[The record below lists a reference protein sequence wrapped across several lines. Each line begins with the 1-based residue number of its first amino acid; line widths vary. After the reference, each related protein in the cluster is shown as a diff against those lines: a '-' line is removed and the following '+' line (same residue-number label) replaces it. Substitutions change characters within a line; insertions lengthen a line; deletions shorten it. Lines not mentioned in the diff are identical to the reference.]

1 MAASEEEAGQ
11 SDSKNDDSA
20 SHETSK
26 QFSTIHQ
33 EIENQLCRPGV
44 SYENRVS
51 AVLSGWEHLAGT
63 VEGDVGQLQPL
74 ASFLYRWS
82 LQLILQGEWPGLAQ
96 IVKTRLGVTLQ
107 RCSRVAILQPLCRTL
122 LPLVSDPWGHTTKTI
137 FSDSEISDEEAVK
150 YISNES
156 WEVVRV
162 RVDTMIESRCEELA
176 YRVLK
181 VCIRCIRLR
190 SEGMGVPLYTDEDH
204 NHFVDLY
211 FVLLYKFQRKAFL
224 DEVKAL
230 DVNEGVNLVQ
240 RLVAKQDK
248 AKVWKHRL
256 KIADLAIQIF
266 LATTIVKKYNQDF
279 WPVFLEW
286 CGVQEAAAVADDV
299 LVQMIHKYMQLSEAS
314 QHIYNMS
321 SILHRKFGNRLA
333 SLVTELLIR
342 ALTMDMNS
350 LEALKLKQTEGS
362 QKEQQIQLEQQM
374 ASGFM
379 DLATVFSNHKSV
391 ARECVLTAFS
401 LHPTPER
408 LVLLSSFVGSSPS
421 SPTSSS
427 SQALELPHS
436 VKLSALYSSSPSHAS
451 FPVSQ
456 SPPPSAPHSSSV
468 PHSSSE
474 VSQPPC
480 SYQSTSLPPSPA
492 PSYIPQSLPSLPS
505 PISHPLPSSPAS
517 CQLPTSAPSSY
528 SISSPSPHSPSG
540 LLYLETSDT
549 GTEMGISAMSLQST
563 STSDTQDGSPDTSQG
578 SGVVQTTQSTTCLQS
593 TCSNSCSAPS
603 SQNYSQL
610 TDLSTLGNSTV
621 SDPVHNSLNY
631 VSVQNSINA
640 DNMEVTSSSE
650 VQVSQNCLQ
659 IDEVN
664 AKSRMSPVSDQRG
677 LSCEDQCLTD
687 ITIDTGQSHPYS
699 SSDVDSQESQMA
711 IENNA
716 QNKMEDLPLSQTTD
730 MTANDKGLDSGI
742 TKMKDDV
749 DSMDKFYKSTENFI
763 EQLSQEPPKKSSQ
776 SQLTNLTSEDF
787 LCQNYDVLTQPS
799 QVLDAEVLGMTKEL
813 CDDLAVVLS
822 CPRWQVLSWMLDWNE
837 LSKICGQYL
846 KDADS
851 AKNMT
856 KELKYLNIDY
866 SQFQNMPSAEI
877 TEFTGIEKGYE
888 HFIEHESDSEATDG
902 GDYIARPKT
911 SHSSPAPPAG
921 SNSSDNI
928 IKVPKR
934 GRGRPKKLAHIN
946 KLFDSDS
953 DFDASVRLKGSSC
966 YLISMSESEESD
978 IDNKSKTFLKM
989 DPEPSGIVEGKRVT
1003 AVSNQDRSKRIRI
1016 DAGTGKVRKDR
1027 SLLNSLRLFRHEKYG
1042 GNPDPVYDD
1051 SEFDGL
1057 QRSAENFA
1065 PPLSS
1070 LNLNPRVVLTERD
1083 KTAVDQQLQ
1092 RSMRTATAGE
1102 RVGPA
1107 RTAPSSQSR
1116 ESWRYAGSFVAPNPT
1131 SAVRPATSVPLSRS
1145 PSVQCYVRRKDG
1157 KVLFAPFN
1165 RSILSG
1171 SRPPNPSGNNNYLK
1185 LLSRP
1190 TSGYDDSYA
1199 KFLLQQN
1206 PNLQGKSTGDTLPRK
1221 NMTLDASL
1229 DYLKKQGTTV
1239 TYKSRKAGSAL
1250 ALANAQKTVLNRI
1263 MSPENAISAISSRT
1277 AIAMPVSNNPPN
1289 LPPSDKTNPA
1299 NLSRVLPKGT
1309 TVVRKPKADG
1319 AGPSGLSNNSGSG
1332 SSSGT
1337 RTVVTRPGNFPT
1349 VVSRPTSTVSSAV
1362 RTGNTVMA
1370 VRTSA
1375 STIRTTYSRG
1385 VVVTGSLGAQE
1396 SAANRSTTP
1405 PSTVSSPSTTGGT
1418 TSGTGSSSSSAT
1430 PTPLVSATVVGSVPT
1445 SVPNSRS
1452 SPMGTQS
1459 GNSAKQQQQQQ
1470 LLLQQSWDVVQNDNV
1485 SGVEVNTTITQMSSS
1500 TRGATTC
1507 TTTVASPPGDTRAA
1521 SMLETLLRDRPV
1533 PPSPLHTQSTTAIT
1547 TITAALPSTI
1557 TSIVGSSSV
1566 PLAVSGESQVTNAVV
1581 GTLTSTGSTSGNVVI
1596 ASGSNANSGVIMASG
1611 VVGTPT
1617 AGNVVVASSGLVGS
1631 SGVTVNNSV
1640 GEGSSGAVQQVLL
1653 PGQIVQVHTS
1663 DGTTGIGIVQ
1673 SSSLDLRLPA
1683 GTRVIKSCGGTI
1695 RTTAGQQQQ
1704 VTGVINQTGSR
1715 QVNVLHN
1722 VKILQNVQNRQIVRT
1737 VVVPH
1742 PVALQ
1747 GLNTQTGHLK
1757 PQVVSLSQ
1765 GTSTPTTTAGES
1777 GVIQPQVPATTV
1789 RAKIPPST
1797 IVQKVLG
1804 RSGGLVI
1811 RTLRPQ
1817 TSTQASGD
1825 SATFEEGL
1833 GAKLQQ
1839 QQAVD
1844 GDKITGTTTTTNVTV
1859 ARLPQDEGLGERL
1872 SHYLKTALVSST
1884 STQSVGTQ
1892 TLTTAVKPSAGQ
1904 LVNQVAMNHLRS
1916 GGSAALS
1923 LAGSIPGISG
1933 TPNTISTSPTPPQ
1946 QANIPSLPLTPTNAV
1961 SSETLEQLREFE
1973 SVFEKVS
1980 NKSGKE
1986 GTDGEA
1992 SVDSYTSTPMS
2003 SEESMI
2009 AAQLLSMAN
2018 DNPAVTTSSS
2028 YVYSVP
2034 TTVYDA
2040 SGTRLTEGTY
2050 ITIPSTTQAG
2060 TLILVNHSGT
2070 GTGLVT
2076 VASGVQSQQPPPAAS
2091 PALSSTSS
2099 HSSIASSPSSTSS
2112 KSKKPPPKSKTVPPT
2127 TPPVVAKPK
2136 TPPPPK
2142 APAPK
2147 PTVAKPQVEESDE
2160 TKARIQAILEKYK
2173 QDLAN
2178 TPQPQPAPRNRKN
2191 CPPPKNEGKTS
2202 TKKKSPVKK
2211 VEGGAG
2217 NSPAVSEG
2225 SIVGCPSPSPSPGP
2239 ANDNSIGPSSS
2250 ASSGQP
2256 VQYSSQVVVSQ
2267 GNSNSGNHSA
2277 PDEKIKTEG
2286 SPEVVATTPQ
2296 ILQGVMVSNVKVEG
2310 SNLSSNSTNLAQGI
2324 AGGRFVQLIR
2334 HCGKVT
2340 TITTRQPMNKAK
2352 TASQGG
2358 PPPNVTIQ
2366 GRISMNDLME
2376 SHIASLLTGGSSA
2389 LTQSPSVVS
2398 KIVQQQQLAG
2408 HQAVQQVVVQTSG
2421 GQQVLQQVAVQQLPT
2436 SSVKQQQQQKP
2447 QPKSSVIQQLCIA
2460 NSEELSGASSQ
2471 LRQAAV
2477 SVGSLPATPPSN
2489 IVTTANTN
2497 VINTP
2502 AVSKGSTNSNPSPS
2516 TSTSSIPSPSQ
2527 TPTGANSN
2535 VIHNS
2540 TGTIS
2545 GTVKLPLSSIPSS
2558 PLTPQT
2564 NAGTSP
2570 PTPQPVSASPHAP
2583 SPATEP
2589 SPTPSSFQMGEE
2601 SNSSEQSV
2609 GDGLACPLPPFL
2621 TLKSFIMRSP
2631 QQPSPQTQQLQQQK
2645 IQQEQKIS
2653 DKCFSG
2659 TGVQQA
2665 SNSTGPV
2672 QESSTSTP
2680 SIILN
2685 KPPQR
2690 GNQSHV
2696 QLQIS
2701 QPLRKPTTVI
2711 RSSGGTAGRRLVIGA
2726 SDPNGRTVG
2735 HGTTASPLLVSGAG
2749 EVGIASSPLSG
2760 SSHEG
2765 SPASSHSRIR
2775 LATRPQDMRSNSI
2788 DSLKSDQSV
2797 EEVQI
2802 PPSPATLTKQIQS
2815 AYMTEAALSPSVSQS
2830 QHSGSSY
2837 SSPSTTHDLPFT
2849 EAPPTSDD
2857 SYGGGLTQPGHSSV
2871 PPAPGL
2877 SVTGVSPEGDTQMG
2891 ALTSPSG
2898 DVYLHHSGTGLGLE
2912 GLEAG
2917 TLPLVSGMEVRT
2929 HSPALSDLVSS
2940 GPLLTWSPRSADSMM
2955 AQSPSLNDALTANIP
2970 LDVNHSED
2978 SLCDSSTGFPGLF
2991 SIEGDGVSV
3000 SSSTSEDIG
3009 NTTAGVSSN
3018 QQHTL
3023 QQDLESQEQVEVTID
3038 LHPRESEQDHTIT
3051 STRSPTQLE
3060 LPIAT
3065 LRGITTHGIQSSGS
3079 IIISQGVQETPWRFD
3094 NTIVTQ
3100 AKSVIKSEPSNEHHN
3115 DKRATDHEEIAG
3127 PSNNIQSKLS
3137 DGSPVSYQKSK
3148 QKRGNSVEVKE
3159 QEVEDVRILAEVV
3172 AMKDLEKGNKS
3183 NIQSKTDGKVDTD
3196 TKKSQEGSSRKRG
3209 QRSTYLPDK
3218 RKLNVISENEVKT
3231 EEIPTKNGHED
3242 DDVLPNIKIGNS
3254 SCGVGRNKRR
3264 SSQRAVAASSNVVSP
3279 ASVCRTRTKPVK
3291 TESNIKQ
3298 EQGPGLLD
3306 TEIKDE
3312 KVIKLAKVIKENS
3325 DGGVGRTRG
3334 GRRRTEMDSI
3344 GEVKHLESHDEQK
3357 VSGESQREIKQGDDN
3372 IDIKFSE
3379 GECGEEVR
3387 RGGRG
3392 ARAGKRGD
3400 GCALGEEEVQNHID
3414 DESAVPRGNRGR
3426 HISGTSDTSSN
3437 YSLECAVTPA
3447 LQDNIPSISGGRRR
3461 RRHSRESSASSRDGS
3476 PLTIHSHDFPPGGV
3490 NTRRSSSRDHAKKK
3504 KCSCCVGGEQK
3515 KSSSGSGR
3523 RVSTRAARGSNS
3535 GSLQ

>member
-1 MAASEEEAGQ
+1 MAASEEESGQ

-20 SHETSK
+20 THETSK

-33 EIENQLCRPGV
+33 QEIENQLSRPGL

-74 ASFLYRWS
+74 ATFLYRWS
-82 LQLILQGEWPGLAQ
+82 LRLILQGEWPGLAQ

-107 RCSRVAILQPLCRTL
+107 RCSRVAVLQPLCRTL
-122 LPLVSDPWGHTTKTI
+122 LPLVSDPWGQTTKTI
-137 FSDSEISDEEAVK
+137 FSDSEVQDEEAIK

-162 RVDTMIESRCEELA
+162 RVDTMVESRCEELA
-176 YRVLK
+176 FRVLK

-224 DEVKAL
+224 EEVKAL
-230 DVNEGVNLVQ
+230 DVHEGVNLVQ
-240 RLVAKQDK
+240 RLVTKQDK

-266 LATTIVKKYNQDF
+266 LATSIVKKYSHDF
-279 WPVFLEW
+279 WAVFLEW

-299 LVQMIHKYMQLSEAS
+299 LIQMIHKYMQLCEAS
-314 QHIYNMS
+314 QHIYSMG
-321 SILHRKFGNRLA
+321 SILHKKFGNRLA

-362 QKEQQIQLEQQM
+362 QKEEQVQLERQM
-374 ASGFM
+374 ADGFM
-379 DLATVFSNHKSV
+379 DLATVFTHHKSV

-401 LHPTPER
+401 LHPTTER
-408 LVLLSSFVGSSPS
+408 LVLLSSFAGSSPS
-421 SPTSSS
+421 SDISHV
-427 SQALELPHS
+427 LEQPHS
-436 VKLSALYSSSPSHAS
+436 FSKHSTPHPISPLPQSSFSTNQSSPTFIPAPSSLVPHSSDMSQPPSLYQPGSPPQFSSSPSIPHLSPSHA
-451 FPVSQ
+451 
-456 SPPPSAPHSSSV
+456 PPA
-468 PHSSSE
+468 
-474 VSQPPC
+474 
-480 SYQSTSLPPSPA
+480 
-492 PSYIPQSLPSLPS
+492 
-505 PISHPLPSSPAS
+505 SHPVPSSP
-517 CQLPTSAPSSY
+517 LTTVPTSY
-528 SISSPSPHSPSG
+528 SISSPAPHFPSAT
-540 LLYLETSDT
+540 LRPEASSD
-549 GTEMGISAMSLQST
+549 GTEMELSTTCLQST
-563 STSDTQDGSPDTSQG
+563 STSDIQTGSFNTSEG
-578 SGVVQTTQSTTCLQS
+578 TGVVQTTQSTTCLQS
-593 TCSNSCSAPS
+593 SSSDFHTTPCSQDD
-603 SQNYSQL
+603 SQIP
-610 TDLSTLGNSTV
+610 DLSTLENSAV

-631 VSVQNSINA
+631 VGVQNSVNV

-650 VQVSQNCLQ
+650 VQVSQNDLQ
-659 IDEVN
+659 TDELNIKGLV
-664 AKSRMSPVSDQRG
+664 SPVSDQRG
-677 LSCEDQCLTD
+677 LSCEDHCRTD
-687 ITIDTGQSHPYS
+687 IMIDTGQPYPNMS
-699 SSDVDSQESQMA
+699 SVVDSEESQMI
-711 IENNA
+711 IENSA
-716 QNKMEDLPLSQTTD
+716 QNKMEDLSLSQTKDIST
-730 MTANDKGLDSGI
+730 NDKELDSISHGESR
-742 TKMKDDV
+742 MKDDV

-763 EQLSQEPPKKSSQ
+763 EQLSQEPPSKSK
-776 SQLTNLTSEDF
+776 LTNLSPGH
-787 LCQNYDVLTQPS
+787 QNYDVLTQPN
-799 QVLDAEVLGMTKEL
+799 QVLDAEQLGITKEL

-822 CPRWQVLSWMLDWNE
+822 SPRWQVLSWVLDWGE
-837 LSKICGQYL
+837 LSKICGQYI

-888 HFIEHESDSEATDG
+888 HFIEHESENEVSDDESSAHPKGGHISPIVELANTDTAK
-902 GDYIARPKT
+902 IT
-911 SHSSPAPPAG
+911 
-921 SNSSDNI
+921 
-928 IKVPKR
+928 KR
-934 GRGRPKKLAHIN
+934 GRGRPKKISQISRPY
-946 KLFDSDS
+946 DSDS
-953 DFDASVRLKGSSC
+953 DLDAVEQLKGSSC
-966 YLISMSESEESD
+966 YMISMSESEESD
-978 IDNKSKTFLKM
+978 IDNKNKTYLHI
-989 DPEPSGIVEGKRVT
+989 DSERSGVIEGKRVT

-1016 DAGTGKVRKDR
+1016 DAETGKLRKDR
-1027 SLLNSLRLFRHEKYG
+1027 SLLNSLRLFRHQKYG
-1042 GNPDPVYDD
+1042 GDLIYD
-1051 SEFDGL
+1051 SEFEGL

-1083 KTAVDQQLQ
+1083 KSAVDQQLQ
-1092 RSMRTATAGE
+1092 RSMTTAMAGK
-1102 RVGPA
+1102 RVASGKA
-1107 RTAPSSQSR
+1107 TQSSQSR

-1131 SAVRPATSVPLSRS
+1131 SAARPTTSVPLPRS
-1145 PSVQCYVRRKDG
+1145 PSVQCYVRHKDG
-1157 KVLFAPFN
+1157 KVRFASFN
-1165 RSILSG
+1165 RSILAG
-1171 SRPPNPSGNNNYLK
+1171 SRPPNPGQNNYLK
-1185 LLSRP
+1185 LLKRP

-1206 PNLQGKSTGDTLPRK
+1206 PSLKGKGPEDATRK
-1221 NMTLDASL
+1221 SMTLDASL

-1239 TYKSRKAGSAL
+1239 TYRRKTGSAL

-1289 LPPSDKTNPA
+1289 LPPSDKTSPA

-1309 TVVRKPKADG
+1309 TVVRKPKSDG

-1337 RTVVTRPGNFPT
+1337 RTVVSRPASFPT
-1349 VVSRPTSTVSSAV
+1349 VVARPNTTVSSVV
-1362 RTGNTVMA
+1362 RSGSSIMA
-1370 VRTSA
+1370 VRTNA
-1375 STIRTTYSRG
+1375 STIRTTYSRS
-1385 VVVTGSLGAQE
+1385 VVVTGSLGTQE
-1396 SAANRSTTP
+1396 AATNRSTSP
-1405 PSTVSSPSTTGGT
+1405 PLTDSSPSTPGGVP
-1418 TSGTGSSSSSAT
+1418 SGSGSSSSST
-1430 PTPLVSATVVGSVPT
+1430 PTPLVSATVVGSVLT
-1445 SVPNSRS
+1445 TVPSS

-1459 GNSAKQQQQQQ
+1459 GNTGKQQQQQQ
-1470 LLLQQSWDVVQNDNV
+1470 QLLQQSWDVVQNEGV
-1485 SGVEVNTTITQMSSS
+1485 CLSGVESNTTITQMSST

-1566 PLAVSGESQVTNAVV
+1566 PMAVTGESQVTNAVV
-1581 GTLTSTGSTSGNVVI
+1581 GALSSTGNNTGNVVI

-1611 VVGTPT
+1611 VVGAPT
-1617 AGNVVVASSGLVGS
+1617 GGGVVVASSGIVSS
-1631 SGVTVNNSV
+1631 SGVGVNSSV
-1640 GEGSSGAVQQVLL
+1640 GEGGSGAVQQVLL

-1683 GTRVIKSCGGTI
+1683 GTRVIKPGGGTI
-1695 RTTAGQQQQ
+1695 RTTAAQQQQ

-1747 GLNTQTGHLK
+1747 GLNTPSGQLK

-1765 GTSTPTTTAGES
+1765 GTCTSVSTAGEG
-1777 GVIQPQVPATTV
+1777 GVIQPQVPSTTV
-1789 RAKIPPST
+1789 RAKIPPTT
-1797 IVQKVLG
+1797 IVQKVLS
-1804 RSGGLVI
+1804 RSGLVI
-1811 RTLRPQ
+1811 RTVRPQ
-1817 TSTQASGD
+1817 TSSTQASGD
-1825 SATFEEGL
+1825 AAPFEEGL

-1839 QQAVD
+1839 QQQGTD
-1844 GDKITGTTTTTNVTV
+1844 GEKTTGATATTNVTV

-1872 SHYLKTALVSST
+1872 SHYLKTALASST

-1916 GGSAALS
+1916 GGNAALS
-1923 LAGSIPGISG
+1923 LSGGIPGMSG
-1933 TPNTISTSPTPPQ
+1933 PPNTISTSPTPPQ

-1961 SSETLEQLREFE
+1961 SSETLEQIREFE

-1986 GTDGEA
+1986 GADGEA

-2060 TLILVNHSGT
+2060 TLILVNHSGS

-2076 VASGVQSQQPPPAAS
+2076 VASGVQNQQQPPPAAS

-2112 KSKKPPPKSKTVPPT
+2112 KTKKPPPKSKTVPPA

-2147 PTVAKPQVEESDE
+2147 PTVAKPQLEESDE
-2160 TKARIQAILEKYK
+2160 TKARIQAILEQYK

-2239 ANDNSIGPSSS
+2239 ANDNSVGPSSS
-2250 ASSGQP
+2250 ATGGQP
-2256 VQYSSQVVVSQ
+2256 VQFSSQVVSSQ
-2267 GNSNSGNHSA
+2267 GSTTPGNHSV
-2277 PDEKIKTEG
+2277 PDEKIKAEG
-2286 SPEVVATTPQ
+2286 SPEVVVSAPQ

-2340 TITTRQPMNKAK
+2340 TITTRQPINKAK
-2352 TASQGG
+2352 SANQGG

-2376 SHIASLLTGGSSA
+2376 SHIASLLTGGGSA
-2389 LTQSPSVVS
+2389 LTQTPSVVS
-2398 KIVQQQQLAG
+2398 KIVQQQQLAS
-2408 HQAVQQVVVQTSG
+2408 HQGVQQVVVQTSG

-2436 SSVKQQQQQKP
+2436 SPVKQQQQKP
-2447 QPKSSVIQQLCIA
+2447 QQKSSVIQQLCIA
-2460 NSEELSGASSQ
+2460 SKEELSGASSQ
-2471 LRQAAV
+2471 TSQIPV
-2477 SVGSLPATPPSN
+2477 SMASLPNTLPN
-2489 IVTTANTN
+2489 NMVTIANTS
-2497 VINTP
+2497 VLSAP
-2502 AVSKGSTNSNPSPS
+2502 AVSKISTNSSPSPPTN
-2516 TSTSSIPSPSQ
+2516 TSGIPSPSLS
-2527 TPTGANSN
+2527 TANSTSI
-2535 VIHNS
+2535 V
-2540 TGTIS
+2540 TTS
-2545 GTVKLPLSSIPSS
+2545 GPIKLPSLSSIPNS
-2558 PLTPQT
+2558 PLTPQV
-2564 NAGTSP
+2564 NAVTSP
-2570 PTPQPVSASPHAP
+2570 PTPQPVSASPHTP

-2609 GDGLACPLPPFL
+2609 GEGLAGPLPPFL

-2631 QQPSPQTQQLQQQK
+2631 QQPSPQTQQTQTQK
-2645 IQQEQKIS
+2645 IQPEQKIS
-2653 DKCFSG
+2653 DKCFTSG
-2659 TGVQQA
+2659 TGIQQVANSSGAAQETATA
-2665 SNSTGPV
+2665 S
-2672 QESSTSTP
+2672 P
-2680 SIILN
+2680 SVAHN
-2685 KPPQR
+2685 KTPQR

-2701 QPLRKPTTVI
+2701 QPPRKPTTVI
-2711 RSSGGTAGRRLVIGA
+2711 RSGGGNPGRRLIVGA
-2726 SDPNGRTVG
+2726 VDANGRTVAP
-2735 HGTTASPLLVSGAG
+2735 GTAGSLVSGTGEAG
-2749 EVGIASSPLSG
+2749 ITTSSMSS

-2765 SPASSHSRIR
+2765 LQANAQSRIR

-2788 DSLKSDQSV
+2788 DSLKSDLSV

-2849 EAPPTSDD
+2849 EPPATSDD
-2857 SYGGGLTQPGHSSV
+2857 SSGGGLTQPGHSSA

-2877 SVTGVSPEGDTQMG
+2877 SVTGISPEGDTQMG

-2898 DVYLHHSGTGLGLE
+2898 DVYLHQSGTGLGLE
-2912 GLEAG
+2912 SLEAG

-3000 SSSTSEDIG
+3000 SSSTSEDTG
-3009 NTTAGVSSN
+3009 NNTVSVSNN

-3023 QQDLESQEQVEVTID
+3023 QPDLESQEQIEVTID

-3060 LPIAT
+3060 LPVAT
-3065 LRGITTHGIQSSGS
+3065 LRGITTHNIPSSGS
-3079 IIISQGVQETPWRFD
+3079 IIINHGSQETPWRFD
-3094 NTIVTQ
+3094 NTIVSQ
-3100 AKSVIKSEPSNEHHN
+3100 AKSVINQPSEPTNGHHN
-3115 DKRATDHEEIAG
+3115 DKQSADREETAG
-3127 PSNNIQSKLS
+3127 PSNNVQGKQN
-3137 DGSPVSYQKSK
+3137 DGVQASYQKGK
-3148 QKRGNSVEVKE
+3148 QKRGNNTELNE
-3159 QEVEDVRILAEVV
+3159 QEVEDVRIVAEVV
-3172 AMKDLEKGNKS
+3172 AMKGMEKTRK
-3183 NIQSKTDGKVDTD
+3183 QSKSDGKIDGEV
-3196 TKKSQEGSSRKRG
+3196 KKSQEGNSRKRS
-3209 QRSTYLPDK
+3209 QYSACPPDK
-3218 RKLNVISENEVKT
+3218 RKLSVINENEVKT

-3242 DDVLPNIKIGNS
+3242 DPAHSNIKIGNS
-3254 SCGVGRNKRR
+3254 SVGRNKRR
-3264 SSQRAVAASSNVVSP
+3264 SSQRAIAASSNAVSP
-3279 ASVCRTRTKPVK
+3279 TSLNRTRTKSLK
-3291 TESNIKQ
+3291 SEANIKQ
-3298 EQGPGLLD
+3298 EHGSGLLGID
-3306 TEIKDE
+3306 IKDE
-3312 KVIKLAKVIKENS
+3312 KLIKLEKIIKEHS
-3325 DGGVGRTRG
+3325 DGGIGRTRG
-3334 GRRRTEMDSI
+3334 AKKRTETDSI
-3344 GEVKHLESHDEQK
+3344 GEMKEEESQGEQK
-3357 VSGESQREIKQGDDN
+3357 IGGEIKQSEDTTDM
-3372 IDIKFSE
+3372 KFSE
-3379 GECGEEVR
+3379 GECGEEMR

-3392 ARAGKRGD
+3392 ARAAKRGD
-3400 GCALGEEEVQNHID
+3400 GYVLMEEEVQNHL
-3414 DESAVPRGNRGR
+3414 DEDSAVPRGNRGR

-3437 YSLECAVTPA
+3437 YSVECAVAPA
-3447 LQDNIPSISGGRRR
+3447 ALDTPSISGGRRR

-3476 PLTIHSHDFPPGGV
+3476 PLTIHSHEFPPSGV

-3504 KCSCCVGGEQK
+3504 KCSCCVGGEQR
-3515 KSSSGSGR
+3515 KSTSGSGR
-3523 RVSTRAARGSNS
+3523 RVSTRAARGSSS

>member
-1 MAASEEEAGQ
+1 MESLKFIFPVPHLNQTLNEIIF
-11 SDSKNDDSA
+11 
-20 SHETSK
+20 
-26 QFSTIHQ
+26 QFGS
-33 EIENQLCRPGV
+33 
-44 SYENRVS
+44 
-51 AVLSGWEHLAGT
+51 
-63 VEGDVGQLQPL
+63 
-74 ASFLYRWS
+74 
-82 LQLILQGEWPGLAQ
+82 
-96 IVKTRLGVTLQ
+96 
-107 RCSRVAILQPLCRTL
+107 
-122 LPLVSDPWGHTTKTI
+122 
-137 FSDSEISDEEAVK
+137 
-150 YISNES
+150 
-156 WEVVRV
+156 
-162 RVDTMIESRCEELA
+162 
-176 YRVLK
+176 
-181 VCIRCIRLR
+181 
-190 SEGMGVPLYTDEDH
+190 
-204 NHFVDLY
+204 
-211 FVLLYKFQRKAFL
+211 
-224 DEVKAL
+224 
-230 DVNEGVNLVQ
+230 
-240 RLVAKQDK
+240 
-248 AKVWKHRL
+248 
-256 KIADLAIQIF
+256 
-266 LATTIVKKYNQDF
+266 
-279 WPVFLEW
+279 
-286 CGVQEAAAVADDV
+286 
-299 LVQMIHKYMQLSEAS
+299 
-314 QHIYNMS
+314 
-321 SILHRKFGNRLA
+321 RLA

-362 QKEQQIQLEQQM
+362 SKEEQVQLEQQM

-401 LHPTPER
+401 LHPTSDR

-421 SPTSSS
+421 SPTSSA

-436 VKLSALYSSSPSHAS
+436 LKLSALYPSSPSHPS
-451 FPVSQ
+451 VSQ
-456 SPPPSAPHSSSV
+456 SPPPTGLHSSSPV

-480 SYQSTSLPPSPA
+480 SYQPTSPPPSPA
-492 PSYIPQSLPSLPS
+492 PSSIPQSLPLLPS
-505 PISHPLPSSPAS
+505 PVSHPLPSSLTSSHP
-517 CQLPTSAPSSY
+517 PVSAPSSY
-528 SISSPSPHSPSG
+528 SISSPSPQSPSG
-540 LLYLETSDT
+540 LLYLEASDT
-549 GTEMGISAMSLQST
+549 GTVVGLSAMSLQSA
-563 STSDTQDGSPDTSQG
+563 STSDTQEGSPDTSQG
-578 SGVVQTTQSTTCLQS
+578 IGVVQTTQSTTCLQS
-593 TCSNSCSAPS
+593 TCSNYCSAPS
-603 SQNYSQL
+603 SQNDSQH
-610 TDLSTLGNSTV
+610 TDLSTLENSTV
-621 SDPVHNSLNY
+621 SDPVHSSLNY
-631 VSVQNSINA
+631 VGVQNSINA

-650 VQVSQNCLQ
+650 VQVSENSLQ

-687 ITIDTGQSHPYS
+687 ITIDTGQSHSFSP
-699 SSDVDSQESQMA
+699 SDADSQESQMV
-711 IENNA
+711 IESNA
-716 QNKMEDLPLSQTTD
+716 QNKMEDLSLSQTKD
-730 MTANDKGLDSGI
+730 MATNDKGLDSGV

-763 EQLSQEPPKKSSQ
+763 EQLSQEPPKKSAHY
-776 SQLTNLTSEDF
+776 QLTNLKPDY
-787 LCQNYDVLTQPS
+787 LCQNYDVLTQPN

-888 HFIEHESDSEATDG
+888 HFIEHESDGEGTDG
-902 GDYIARPKT
+902 GDYSARPKT
-911 SHSSPAPPAG
+911 SHSSPAPTPAPAAG
-921 SNSSDNI
+921 SESADGVKI
-928 IKVPKR
+928 PKR
-934 GRGRPKKLAHIN
+934 GRGRPRKITHIN

-966 YLISMSESEESD
+966 YVISMSESEESD
-978 IDNKSKTFLKM
+978 MDNKSKTFLKM
-989 DPEPSGIVEGKRVT
+989 DPEPSGVVEGKRVT

-1016 DAGTGKVRKDR
+1016 DAGTGKLRKDR
-1027 SLLNSLRLFRHEKYG
+1027 SLLNSLRLFRHQKYG
-1042 GNPDPVYDD
+1042 GDPDPIYDTD
-1051 SEFDGL
+1051 FDGL

-1083 KTAVDQQLQ
+1083 KTAVDLQLQ
-1092 RSMRTATAGE
+1092 RSLRTATAGE
-1102 RVGPA
+1102 RVGPT

-1131 SAVRPATSVPLSRS
+1131 SAVRPATSVPLSRT

-1171 SRPPNPSGNNNYLK
+1171 SRPPNPGGNNNYLK

-1206 PNLQGKSTGDTLPRK
+1206 PNLEGKSTADTLPRK

-1289 LPPSDKTNPA
+1289 LPPTDKTNPA

-1309 TVVRKPKADG
+1309 TVVRKPKGDG

-1337 RTVVTRPGNFPT
+1337 RTVVTRPGSFPT
-1349 VVSRPTSTVSSAV
+1349 VVARPSSTVSSAL
-1362 RTGNTVMA
+1362 RTGSSVMA
-1370 VRTSA
+1370 VRTST

-1396 SAANRSTTP
+1396 SAGNRSTTP
-1405 PSTVSSPSTTGGT
+1405 PPTVSSPSTPGGT
-1418 TSGTGSSSSSAT
+1418 TSGSGSSSSSAT

-1445 SVPNSRS
+1445 TVPNSRS

-1459 GNSAKQQQQQQ
+1459 GNNAKQQQQQQQQ

-1485 SGVEVNTTITQMSSS
+1485 SGVDINTTITQMSSS

-1566 PLAVSGESQVTNAVV
+1566 PLAVSGDSQVTNAVV
-1581 GTLTSTGSTSGNVVI
+1581 GTLTSTGNTSGNVVI

-1631 SGVTVNNSV
+1631 SSVAVNSSV

-1704 VTGVINQTGSR
+1704 VAGVINQTGSR

-1765 GTSTPTTTAGES
+1765 GTSTPATTAGES
-1777 GVIQPQVPATTV
+1777 GAAQPQVPATTV

-1817 TSTQASGD
+1817 TSSTQASGD
-1825 SATFEEGL
+1825 TATFEEGL

-1839 QQAVD
+1839 QQQAAD
-1844 GDKITGTTTTTNVTV
+1844 GDKIAGTTTTTNVTV

-1916 GGSAALS
+1916 GGSASLS
-1923 LAGSIPGISG
+1923 LAGNLPGMSG

-2160 TKARIQAILEKYK
+2160 IKARIQALLEKYK
-2173 QDLAN
+2173 QDLAK

-2239 ANDNSIGPSSS
+2239 ANDNSVGPSSS

-2267 GNSNSGNHSA
+2267 GNSNSGNPSV
-2277 PDEKIKTEG
+2277 PDEKIKAEG

-2310 SNLSSNSTNLAQGI
+2310 SNLSSNSTNLPQGI

-2436 SSVKQQQQQKP
+2436 SSVKQQQKPQQKG
-2447 QPKSSVIQQLCIA
+2447 SVIQQLCIA
-2460 NSEELSGASSQ
+2460 NSEELSGATSQ
-2471 LRQAAV
+2471 ARQATV
-2477 SVGSLPATPPSN
+2477 SVASLPATPPSN
-2489 IVTTANTN
+2489 LGTITNTN

-2502 AVSKGSTNSNPSPS
+2502 TVSKGSTNSNPSPS
-2516 TSTSSIPSPSQ
+2516 TSSSSIPSPSP
-2527 TPTGANSN
+2527 TPSGAASN

-2540 TGTIS
+2540 TGSAS

-2570 PTPQPVSASPHAP
+2570 PTPQPVPASPHAP

-2609 GDGLACPLPPFL
+2609 GEGLAGPLPPFL

-2631 QQPSPQTQQLQQQK
+2631 QQPSPQAQQQK

-2653 DKCFSG
+2653 DKSFSG
-2659 TGVQQA
+2659 AGIQQT

-2672 QESSTSTP
+2672 QEASTVNP
-2680 SIILN
+2680 SIIHS

-2711 RSSGGTAGRRLVIGA
+2711 RSSGGAAGRRLVIGA
-2726 SDPNGRTVG
+2726 ADANGRTAG

-2765 SPASSHSRIR
+2765 SPANSHSRIR

-2788 DSLKSDQSV
+2788 DSLKSDQSKF
-2797 EEVQI
+2797 
-2802 PPSPATLTKQIQS
+2802 PS
-2815 AYMTEAALSPSVSQS
+2815 
-2830 QHSGSSY
+2830 
-2837 SSPSTTHDLPFT
+2837 
-2849 EAPPTSDD
+2849 
-2857 SYGGGLTQPGHSSV
+2857 
-2871 PPAPGL
+2871 
-2877 SVTGVSPEGDTQMG
+2877 
-2891 ALTSPSG
+2891 
-2898 DVYLHHSGTGLGLE
+2898 
-2912 GLEAG
+2912 
-2917 TLPLVSGMEVRT
+2917 
-2929 HSPALSDLVSS
+2929 
-2940 GPLLTWSPRSADSMM
+2940 
-2955 AQSPSLNDALTANIP
+2955 
-2970 LDVNHSED
+2970 
-2978 SLCDSSTGFPGLF
+2978 
-2991 SIEGDGVSV
+2991 
-3000 SSSTSEDIG
+3000 
-3009 NTTAGVSSN
+3009 
-3018 QQHTL
+3018 
-3023 QQDLESQEQVEVTID
+3023 
-3038 LHPRESEQDHTIT
+3038 
-3051 STRSPTQLE
+3051 
-3060 LPIAT
+3060 
-3065 LRGITTHGIQSSGS
+3065 
-3079 IIISQGVQETPWRFD
+3079 
-3094 NTIVTQ
+3094 
-3100 AKSVIKSEPSNEHHN
+3100 
-3115 DKRATDHEEIAG
+3115 
-3127 PSNNIQSKLS
+3127 
-3137 DGSPVSYQKSK
+3137 
-3148 QKRGNSVEVKE
+3148 
-3159 QEVEDVRILAEVV
+3159 
-3172 AMKDLEKGNKS
+3172 
-3183 NIQSKTDGKVDTD
+3183 
-3196 TKKSQEGSSRKRG
+3196 
-3209 QRSTYLPDK
+3209 
-3218 RKLNVISENEVKT
+3218 
-3231 EEIPTKNGHED
+3231 
-3242 DDVLPNIKIGNS
+3242 
-3254 SCGVGRNKRR
+3254 
-3264 SSQRAVAASSNVVSP
+3264 
-3279 ASVCRTRTKPVK
+3279 
-3291 TESNIKQ
+3291 
-3298 EQGPGLLD
+3298 
-3306 TEIKDE
+3306 
-3312 KVIKLAKVIKENS
+3312 
-3325 DGGVGRTRG
+3325 
-3334 GRRRTEMDSI
+3334 
-3344 GEVKHLESHDEQK
+3344 
-3357 VSGESQREIKQGDDN
+3357 
-3372 IDIKFSE
+3372 
-3379 GECGEEVR
+3379 
-3387 RGGRG
+3387 
-3392 ARAGKRGD
+3392 
-3400 GCALGEEEVQNHID
+3400 
-3414 DESAVPRGNRGR
+3414 
-3426 HISGTSDTSSN
+3426 
-3437 YSLECAVTPA
+3437 
-3447 LQDNIPSISGGRRR
+3447 
-3461 RRHSRESSASSRDGS
+3461 
-3476 PLTIHSHDFPPGGV
+3476 
-3490 NTRRSSSRDHAKKK
+3490 
-3504 KCSCCVGGEQK
+3504 
-3515 KSSSGSGR
+3515 
-3523 RVSTRAARGSNS
+3523 
-3535 GSLQ
+3535 

>member
-1 MAASEEEAGQ
+1 ME
-11 SDSKNDDSA
+11 
-20 SHETSK
+20 
-26 QFSTIHQ
+26 F
-33 EIENQLCRPGV
+33 
-44 SYENRVS
+44 
-51 AVLSGWEHLAGT
+51 
-63 VEGDVGQLQPL
+63 
-74 ASFLYRWS
+74 
-82 LQLILQGEWPGLAQ
+82 
-96 IVKTRLGVTLQ
+96 
-107 RCSRVAILQPLCRTL
+107 
-122 LPLVSDPWGHTTKTI
+122 
-137 FSDSEISDEEAVK
+137 
-150 YISNES
+150 
-156 WEVVRV
+156 
-162 RVDTMIESRCEELA
+162 
-176 YRVLK
+176 
-181 VCIRCIRLR
+181 
-190 SEGMGVPLYTDEDH
+190 
-204 NHFVDLY
+204 HF
-211 FVLLYKFQRKAFL
+211 Q
-224 DEVKAL
+224 
-230 DVNEGVNLVQ
+230 
-240 RLVAKQDK
+240 
-248 AKVWKHRL
+248 
-256 KIADLAIQIF
+256 
-266 LATTIVKKYNQDF
+266 
-279 WPVFLEW
+279 
-286 CGVQEAAAVADDV
+286 
-299 LVQMIHKYMQLSEAS
+299 
-314 QHIYNMS
+314 
-321 SILHRKFGNRLA
+321 FGNRLA

-350 LEALKLKQTEGS
+350 LEALKLKQPEGTL
-362 QKEQQIQLEQQM
+362 KEEQIQLEQQM

-401 LHPTPER
+401 LHPTSER
-408 LVLLSSFVGSSPS
+408 LVLLSSFVASSPS
-421 SPTSSS
+421 SPTSST

-436 VKLSALYSSSPSHAS
+436 LKPSTLYSSAQLSQTVSH
-451 FPVSQ
+451 
-456 SPPPSAPHSSSV
+456 SPPPTALHSLSHV

-474 VSQPPC
+474 ESQPPC
-480 SYQSTSLPPSPA
+480 TCQSASSPSSPTSFH
-492 PSYIPQSLPSLPS
+492 IPQSSCSHPS
-505 PISHPLPSSPAS
+505 PVSYPLSSSPVPS
-517 CQLPTSAPSSY
+517 HLPTSPTSY
-528 SISSPSPHSPSG
+528 TISSPDPPAG
-540 LLYLETSDT
+540 PLYLEAPDT
-549 GTEMGISAMSLQST
+549 ETVIEVTAMSLQST
-563 STSDTQDGSPDTSQG
+563 STSDMQEGSPDTSEG

-593 TCSNSCSAPS
+593 TGSNSCSTPS
-603 SQNYSQL
+603 FQNDSQHA
-610 TDLSTLGNSTV
+610 DMSTLESTTV
-621 SDPVHNSLNY
+621 SDPVHNSFNH
-631 VSVQNSINA
+631 VSVQNRINN

-650 VQVSQNCLQ
+650 VQVSQNCIQ

-677 LSCEDQCLTD
+677 LSCEDQSLAD

-699 SSDVDSQESQMA
+699 SSESQMA
-711 IENNA
+711 MESSA
-716 QNKMEDLPLSQTTD
+716 QNKMEDLSLSQTKD
-730 MTANDKGLDSGI
+730 MTPNDKGLDSGI

-763 EQLSQEPPKKSSQ
+763 EQLSQDPPKSSSQ
-776 SQLTNLTSEDF
+776 SQLTNLITEDF
-787 LCQNYDVLTQPS
+787 LCQNYDVLTQPN
-799 QVLDAEVLGMTKEL
+799 QVLDAEELGMTKEL

-822 CPRWQVLSWMLDWNE
+822 SPRWQVLSWILDWNE

-866 SQFQNMPSAEI
+866 SQFRNMPSAEI

-888 HFIEHESDSEATDG
+888 HFIEHESDSDVTDG
-902 GDYIARPKT
+902 EYTARPKP
-911 SHSSPAPPAG
+911 SQSSPAPPAG
-921 SNSSDNI
+921 SDTADGT
-928 IKVPKR
+928 KAPKR
-934 GRGRPKKLAHIN
+934 GRGRPRKLTQMN
-946 KLFDSDS
+946 RLYDSDS
-953 DFDASVRLKGSSC
+953 DFDASGRLKGSSHFM
-966 YLISMSESEESD
+966 ISMSESEESD
-978 IDNKSKTFLKM
+978 MDSKSKTFLKM

-1003 AVSNQDRSKRIRI
+1003 AVSNHDRKHKRIRI
-1016 DAGTGKVRKDR
+1016 DAETGKVRRDR
-1027 SLLNSLRLFRHEKYG
+1027 SLLNSLRLFRHQKYG
-1042 GNPDPVYDD
+1042 GDSDPVYD

-1092 RSMRTATAGE
+1092 KSMTTAVAGE

-1116 ESWRYAGSFVAPNPT
+1116 ESWRYAGSFVAPSPT
-1131 SAVRPATSVPLSRS
+1131 TSVRPPTSVPLARS
-1145 PSVQCYVRRKDG
+1145 SSVQCYVRRKDG
-1157 KVLFAPFN
+1157 KVLLAPFN
-1165 RSILSG
+1165 RSMLTG
-1171 SRPPNPSGNNNYLK
+1171 SRPPNPGGNNYLK
-1185 LLSRP
+1185 LVNRP

-1199 KFLLQQN
+1199 KFLLEQSSTLKGKRGGV
-1206 PNLQGKSTGDTLPRK
+1206 NLPSK

-1239 TYKSRKAGSAL
+1239 TYKFRKAGSTL
-1250 ALANAQKTVLNRI
+1250 ALANAQKSVLNRI

-1319 AGPSGLSNNSGSG
+1319 AGPSGLSSNSGSG
-1332 SSSGT
+1332 NSSGT
-1337 RTVVTRPGNFPT
+1337 RTVVTRQGSFPT
-1349 VVSRPTSTVSSAV
+1349 VVARPSSTVSSAA
-1362 RTGNTVMA
+1362 RTGSSVVA

-1375 STIRTTYSRG
+1375 AAIRTTYSRG
-1385 VVVTGSLGAQE
+1385 VVVTGNLGAQE

-1405 PSTVSSPSTTGGT
+1405 PSVNSPPTPGGT
-1418 TSGTGSSSSSAT
+1418 TSSGSGSSSSSST
-1430 PTPLVSATVVGSVPT
+1430 MPTPLVSATVVGSVPT
-1445 SVPNSRS
+1445 TAPNSRG

-1459 GNSAKQQQQQQ
+1459 GNGAKQQQQH
-1470 LLLQQSWDVVQNDNV
+1470 LLQQSWDVAQNDNG
-1485 SGVEVNTTITQMSSS
+1485 SGVEINTTITQMSSS

-1533 PPSPLHTQSTTAIT
+1533 PPSPLNTQSTTAIT

-1566 PLAVSGESQVTNAVV
+1566 PIAVSGESQVTNAVV
-1581 GTLTSTGSTSGNVVI
+1581 GALSSTGSTSGNVVI

-1611 VVGTPT
+1611 VVGSPT
-1617 AGNVVVASSGLVGS
+1617 AGSVVVASSGLVGGS
-1631 SGVTVNNSV
+1631 SVAVNSSV

-1747 GLNTQTGHLK
+1747 GLNTQTGHIK

-1765 GTSTPTTTAGES
+1765 GTSTPATTGGES
-1777 GVIQPQVPATTV
+1777 VVIQPQVPATTV

-1817 TSTQASGD
+1817 TSSTQASGD
-1825 SATFEEGL
+1825 TAAFEEGL

-1839 QQAVD
+1839 QQTTD
-1844 GDKITGTTTTTNVTV
+1844 GDKITGTTTTANVTV

-1916 GGSAALS
+1916 GGNTALS

-2018 DNPAVTTSSS
+2018 DNPTVTSSS

-2112 KSKKPPPKSKTVPPT
+2112 KSKKPPPKSKTVPQT

-2147 PTVAKPQVEESDE
+2147 PTVAKPQLEESDE
-2160 TKARIQAILEKYK
+2160 TKARIQAILERYK
-2173 QDLAN
+2173 QDLAK

-2239 ANDNSIGPSSS
+2239 ANDNSLGPSSN

-2267 GNSNSGNHSA
+2267 GNSNSGNSSV
-2277 PDEKIKTEG
+2277 PDEKVKAEG

-2296 ILQGVMVSNVKVEG
+2296 MVMVSNVKVEG
-2310 SNLSSNSTNLAQGI
+2310 SGLSSNSTNLAQGI
-2324 AGGRFVQLIR
+2324 PGGRFVQLIR

-2352 TASQGG
+2352 TVSQGG

-2408 HQAVQQVVVQTSG
+2408 QSVQQVVVQTSG
-2421 GQQVLQQVAVQQLPT
+2421 GQQVLQPVAVQQLPT
-2436 SSVKQQQQQKP
+2436 SPAKQQQQKP
-2447 QPKSSVIQQLCIA
+2447 QQKSSVIQQLCIA
-2460 NSEELSGASSQ
+2460 SNEEISGSSSQ
-2471 LRQAAV
+2471 ARQVAV
-2477 SVGSLPATPPSN
+2477 SMASLPATPSSN
-2489 IVTTANTN
+2489 IVSIASTN
-2497 VINTP
+2497 VLNTQ
-2502 AVSKGSTNSNPSPS
+2502 AVSKGSSNSNPSPS
-2516 TSTSSIPSPSQ
+2516 TSTSSIPSPA
-2527 TPTGANSN
+2527 PTGGTSN
-2535 VIHNS
+2535 VTHNS
-2540 TGTIS
+2540 TGATS
-2545 GTVKLPLSSIPSS
+2545 GTVNLPLSSIPSS

-2564 NAGTSP
+2564 NSGTSP

-2589 SPTPSSFQMGEE
+2589 SPTPSSFQLGEE

-2609 GDGLACPLPPFL
+2609 GESLAGPLPPFL
-2621 TLKSFIMRSP
+2621 TLKPFIMRSP
-2631 QQPSPQTQQLQQQK
+2631 QQPSPQTQHIQQQK
-2645 IQQEQKIS
+2645 TQQEQKIS

-2659 TGVQQA
+2659 AGIQHA
-2665 SNSTGPV
+2665 SNSTGPA
-2672 QESSTSTP
+2672 QEASAATP
-2680 SIILN
+2680 SIIHSKL
-2685 KPPQR
+2685 PQR

-2701 QPLRKPTTVI
+2701 QPPRKPATVI
-2711 RSSGGTAGRRLVIGA
+2711 RSSAGAAGRRLIIGA
-2726 SDPNGRTVG
+2726 SDATGRAIS

-2749 EVGIASSPLSG
+2749 EVGIPSSPMSG

-2765 SPASSHSRIR
+2765 SPANTHSRIR

-2788 DSLKSDQSV
+2788 DSLKSDQS
-2797 EEVQI
+2797 
-2802 PPSPATLTKQIQS
+2802 K
-2815 AYMTEAALSPSVSQS
+2815 
-2830 QHSGSSY
+2830 
-2837 SSPSTTHDLPFT
+2837 
-2849 EAPPTSDD
+2849 
-2857 SYGGGLTQPGHSSV
+2857 
-2871 PPAPGL
+2871 
-2877 SVTGVSPEGDTQMG
+2877 
-2891 ALTSPSG
+2891 
-2898 DVYLHHSGTGLGLE
+2898 
-2912 GLEAG
+2912 
-2917 TLPLVSGMEVRT
+2917 
-2929 HSPALSDLVSS
+2929 
-2940 GPLLTWSPRSADSMM
+2940 
-2955 AQSPSLNDALTANIP
+2955 
-2970 LDVNHSED
+2970 
-2978 SLCDSSTGFPGLF
+2978 
-2991 SIEGDGVSV
+2991 
-3000 SSSTSEDIG
+3000 
-3009 NTTAGVSSN
+3009 
-3018 QQHTL
+3018 
-3023 QQDLESQEQVEVTID
+3023 
-3038 LHPRESEQDHTIT
+3038 
-3051 STRSPTQLE
+3051 
-3060 LPIAT
+3060 
-3065 LRGITTHGIQSSGS
+3065 
-3079 IIISQGVQETPWRFD
+3079 
-3094 NTIVTQ
+3094 
-3100 AKSVIKSEPSNEHHN
+3100 
-3115 DKRATDHEEIAG
+3115 
-3127 PSNNIQSKLS
+3127 
-3137 DGSPVSYQKSK
+3137 
-3148 QKRGNSVEVKE
+3148 
-3159 QEVEDVRILAEVV
+3159 
-3172 AMKDLEKGNKS
+3172 
-3183 NIQSKTDGKVDTD
+3183 
-3196 TKKSQEGSSRKRG
+3196 
-3209 QRSTYLPDK
+3209 
-3218 RKLNVISENEVKT
+3218 
-3231 EEIPTKNGHED
+3231 
-3242 DDVLPNIKIGNS
+3242 
-3254 SCGVGRNKRR
+3254 
-3264 SSQRAVAASSNVVSP
+3264 
-3279 ASVCRTRTKPVK
+3279 
-3291 TESNIKQ
+3291 
-3298 EQGPGLLD
+3298 
-3306 TEIKDE
+3306 
-3312 KVIKLAKVIKENS
+3312 
-3325 DGGVGRTRG
+3325 
-3334 GRRRTEMDSI
+3334 
-3344 GEVKHLESHDEQK
+3344 
-3357 VSGESQREIKQGDDN
+3357 
-3372 IDIKFSE
+3372 
-3379 GECGEEVR
+3379 
-3387 RGGRG
+3387 
-3392 ARAGKRGD
+3392 
-3400 GCALGEEEVQNHID
+3400 
-3414 DESAVPRGNRGR
+3414 
-3426 HISGTSDTSSN
+3426 
-3437 YSLECAVTPA
+3437 
-3447 LQDNIPSISGGRRR
+3447 
-3461 RRHSRESSASSRDGS
+3461 
-3476 PLTIHSHDFPPGGV
+3476 
-3490 NTRRSSSRDHAKKK
+3490 
-3504 KCSCCVGGEQK
+3504 
-3515 KSSSGSGR
+3515 
-3523 RVSTRAARGSNS
+3523 
-3535 GSLQ
+3535 